1 MKIFPKSSADFP
13 SQLIAQNGIIG
24 PHLNKSF
31 TRERNGWLGSHVGNP
46 RPVMLVS
53 PGDLL
58 AMHIFGPHPRPTS
71 QKLCGWAQQTV
82 FTSSPGET
90 DER

>member
-24 PHLNKSF
+24 LHRNKSF
-31 TRERNGWLGSHVGNP
+31 TRERNGWLGSHVVNP
-46 RPVMLVS
+46 WPVVLVS

-58 AMHIFGPHPRPTS
+58 AMHIFGPHNRPTG

-82 FTSSPGET
+82 YKPS
-90 DER
+90 R